1 MGAQVGGLSR
11 RVAVERDAASECE
24 EHFGRWFQQQRE
36 LRGISVW
43 FVAARTKLS
52 PERVRAIETDEAAL
66 KADGHGRGTARA
78 LARAIGADP
87 GEAMVWLARKPTRSA
102 ARARARA
109 RVRLFFSPVRMGA
122 TLGLGLGLGL
132 GAWLLGSWLSSGES
146 QRDAPP
152 LVYRPDY
159 VERLLNGE
167 GS

>member
-1 MGAQVGGLSR
+1 MGAQVEGLSR
-11 RVAVERDAASECE
+11 RAAVERDAASECE

-66 KADGHGRGTARA
+66 KSDGHGRGTART

-87 GEAMVWLARKPTRSA
+87 GEAVAWLARKPTRST
-102 ARARARA
+102 ARARA
-109 RVRLFFSPVRMGA
+109 RLFFSPVRLGA
-122 TLGLGLGLGL
+122 TLGLGLALGL
-132 GAWLLGSWLSSGES
+132 GAWLLGSWLSSAES
-146 QRDAPP
+146 QQDAPP
-152 LVYRPDY
+152 RVYRPDY